1 MWTAEH
7 YLAAP
12 DQHHGL
18 SFFDFTTPG
27 ARPLPKSRSFSI
39 TVTDSDGKFLPHCL
53 FHEITVPDVI
63 ARVQDTVCFV
73 CGDEHTICP
82 GCTGGVAQR
91 FDAFMGCGVQLACPL
106 CLGLDFMQQ
115 DKTLLETYYWEE
127 MPEEER
133 TARDRRFEERYRE
146 LGYRLYALHF
156 LPEPSHRLMYD
167 R

>member
-1 MWTAEH
+1 
-7 YLAAP
+7 
-12 DQHHGL
+12 
-18 SFFDFTTPG
+18 
-27 ARPLPKSRSFSI
+27 
-39 TVTDSDGKFLPHCL
+39 
-53 FHEITVPDVI
+53 
-63 ARVQDTVCFV
+63 
-73 CGDEHTICP
+73 
-82 GCTGGVAQR
+82 
-91 FDAFMGCGVQLACPL
+91 MGCGVQLACPL